1 MGIKL
6 LSCAT
11 LVQRALS
18 QAAQAHPDTFKSPPA
33 TSHSRDY
40 STNIV
45 WELGTMKT
53 VQWTTSMTESYGITL
68 INELLGEIRSEA
80 VGSIHQAPAG
90 SVGLQS
96 FEWNV
101 SVPMPLLV
109 PGVFYMALA
118 SSSDVDGVTSEY
130 FNITLPA
137 SSTSSAAS
145 TPSVATTS
153 STASTSSVPSTS
165 SFSSTSTSTSA
176 STTQSTLASSS
187 SISIANSGSTSTGG
201 SEVVGQGGSG
211 GEGNN
216 TTAIGAG
223 VGAGAA
229 GALLLSLA
237 AFLIWRSRSR
247 SRKAAAAQ
255 TPAPVFTSD
264 HGYYSQSR
272 AAKHF
277 DPYSTQGHTGWLNDP
292 RELPAYQPYPQELPA
307 HRA

>member
-1 MGIKL
+1 MGFKL

-45 WELGTMKT
+45 WELGTMRT

-68 INELLGEIRSEA
+68 INELLGQIRSEA
-80 VGSIHQAPAG
+80 VGSIYQAPAG

-145 TPSVATTS
+145 TTSVAITPS
-153 STASTSSVPSTS
+153 SASISSVPSTS

-176 STTQSTLASSS
+176 STIPATLASSS
-187 SISIANSGSTSTGG
+187 SITTSGPTSTGG
-201 SEVVGQGGSG
+201 SEVVGQGGTG

-223 VGAGAA
+223 IGAGAA

-255 TPAPVFTSD
+255 ASAPVFTSD
-264 HGYYSQSR
+264 YGYYTQNR

-277 DPYSTQGHTGWLNDP
+277 DPHVLQANTGWSNDP
-292 RELPAYQPYPQELPA
+292 WELPAYQPYPQELPA
-307 HRA
+307 HSA